1 MSEITSL
8 QIVIKDLQKQVAA
21 MEAENT
27 DSKRE
32 AESLAMA
39 LWRRHY
45 REISPDFELCDSTA
59 GVITQIDNMSAG
71 LSAKAEK
78 LEAQVAALE
87 AENTRLNAVLDSI
100 WTRCY
105 EFIANEIND
114 QQFIQET
121 GEYARTRGVDE

>member
-1 MSEITSL
+1 MSDLYRFDVDYIDEE
-8 QIVIKDLQKQVAA
+8 QGIKHIPSDHGDYVLAEDALKLQK
-21 MEAENT
+21 
-27 DSKRE
+27 
-32 AESLAMA
+32 
-39 LWRRHY
+39 
-45 REISPDFELCDSTA
+45 
-59 GVITQIDNMSAG
+59 
-71 LSAKAEK
+71 
-78 LEAQVAALE
+78 QVAALE